1 MTNGP
6 LETVLRRERLVT
18 AAALGA
24 LVIVAWAYVFWFA
37 ATMPVMQATSPTLE
51 PSMATDMSGGTEMP
65 NMDTSMDM
73 PMTTAEDRPAALATP
88 ALAPWSTA
96 DFAII
101 ATMWIAMMTGMMTPS
116 AAPMILLYARVGQDA
131 ADKGKPFASTAWFA
145 GGYVAAWTVFAVLAT
160 SAQWALEQVALL
172 SPMTMSTTSRVL
184 GGVILLGAGIYQ
196 WTTLKDI
203 CLSQC
208 RAPLA
213 FIQQHGGFKRDAAGS
228 LQLGLRHGLYCI
240 GCCWA
245 LMLLLFVG
253 GIMNPLWIAGIAA
266 LVLLEKLT
274 PTARWLPRIAGTL
287 LAIAGVSMLATAY

>member
-1 MTNGP
+1 MTNSA
-6 LETVLRRERLVT
+6 LETVLRRDGLVT

-24 LVIVAWAYVFWFA
+24 LVLIAWAYVFWFA
-37 ATMPVMQATSPTLE
+37 ATMPVMQTTLPIME
-51 PSMATDMSGGTEMP
+51 PSRATDMSGGMEMP
-65 NMDTSMDM
+65 PMDM
-73 PMTTAEDRPAALATP
+73 PMATVEDAPAAIVAP
-88 ALAPWSTA
+88 ALAPWSFA
-96 DFAII
+96 DYAIV

-116 AAPMILLYARVGQDA
+116 AAPMILLYARVGQGA
-131 ADKGKPFASTAWFA
+131 EAKGKPFASTAWFA
-145 GGYVAAWTVFAVLAT
+145 GGYLAAWTVFAVLAT
-160 SAQWALEQVALL
+160 GAQWILEQVALL
-172 SPMTMSTTSRVL
+172 SPMTMSTTSRIL

-228 LQLGLRHGLYCI
+228 VQLGLRHGLYCI

-253 GIMNPLWIAGIAA
+253 GVMNPLWIAGIAA
-266 LVLLEKLT
+266 LVMLEKLL
-274 PTARWLPRIAGTL
+274 PAARWLPKIAGTVL
-287 LAIAGVSMLATAY
+287 VIAGVWMVATAY